1 MHLFHTFYGPPKVV
15 FNVAGE
21 EEQPADLHE
30 GFKLMM
36 MMTKVVTTIINVLY
50 YSLAKGNAEEAWIT
64 TFLGLLVTSK
74 IRHNIPLC
82 FLTPLSWTH
91 WEDFGSSFRIR
102 TPASGKFTF
111 LAEAL
116 FILEQRDPYY
126 DFL

>member
-1 MHLFHTFYGPPKVV
+1 MLK
-15 FNVAGE
+15 
-21 EEQPADLHE
+21 
-30 GFKLMM
+30 
-36 MMTKVVTTIINVLY
+36 
-50 YSLAKGNAEEAWIT
+50 IT

-82 FLTPLSWTH
+82 FLTPLSQR
-91 WEDFGSSFRIR
+91 EDFGSSFRIR